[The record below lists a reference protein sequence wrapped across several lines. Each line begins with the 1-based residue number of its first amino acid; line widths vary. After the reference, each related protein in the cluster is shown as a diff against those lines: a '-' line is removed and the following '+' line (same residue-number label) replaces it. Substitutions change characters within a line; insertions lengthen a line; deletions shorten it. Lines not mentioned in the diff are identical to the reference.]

1 MRKIGIVEDDE
12 KLSGE
17 LKLFL
22 ENNGYS
28 AEVVKPC
35 DYTPSGI
42 LSREFHL
49 LLLDIGLPQTD
60 GLYLC
65 REIRRQSELPM
76 IMITSQDT
84 EMMELMSI
92 SSGADDFVTKPFH
105 VQILLARIERLL
117 SRAYPKR
124 QEEILKFGELGLDVS
139 KGVIF
144 TKEGSVELTKN
155 ELKILACLGKHANRI
170 VSRDEIMNYLWD
182 SEMFVDDNTLT
193 VNINRL
199 RGKMELL
206 GTKQMLQTKRGLGYI
221 LLCDF

>member
-22 ENNGYS
+22 ENNGYF

-35 DYTPSGI
+35 DYTLDGI
-42 LSREFHL
+42 LSKEFHL

-65 REIRRQSELPM
+65 REIRKRSELPM

-124 QEEILKFGELGLDVS
+124 QEEILKLGELSLDVS
-139 KGVIF
+139 KGLIF

-155 ELKILACLGKHANRI
+155 ELKILVCLGKNANRI

-199 RGKMELL
+199 RGKMEQL
-206 GTKQMLQTKRGLGYI
+206 GRKQMLQTKRGLGYI
-221 LLCDF
+221 LSCDF